1 MLSFLI
7 AVAAGLVCGVLSGF
21 GIGGG
26 SLLMV
31 WMTAVLSMEQKAAQ
45 GINLLYFLPTALC
58 AVVLHA
64 KNRLV
69 DWKTAVPAALAGCV
83 TAVGGALLATWLDAG
98 ILRKCFGGFL
108 LLVACNELFFKRR
121 KNKGTSD

>member
-1 MLSFLI
+1 MMGFI
-7 AVAAGLVCGVLSGF
+7 AGLLAGAAGAM

-26 SLLMV
+26 SVLLIYLTLV
-31 WMTAVLSMEQKAAQ
+31 AGLPQLEAQ

-108 LLVACNELFFKRR
+108 LLVACNELFFKR
-121 KNKGTSD
+121 KKSES